1 MSRIVIIVTFL
12 SCALVASECAADCL
26 KFSCDG
32 VGEGIIW
39 KYTFEID
46 KDTSTG
52 VERGMTLDG
61 YPYKKDIEVEFAPE
75 HMHIRA
81 SGDEEITG
89 WIDRTDLSFS
99 YGWAHGFCK
108 ILSSEKKDIR
118 F

>member
-1 MSRIVIIVTFL
+1 MRRIVIIVMLL
-12 SCALVASECAADCL
+12 SFAFISSECDAECL
-26 KFSCDG
+26 KFNCDG

-46 KDTSTG
+46 KETSKG
-52 VERGMTLDG
+52 VEEGMTLDG
-61 YPYKKDIEVEFAPE
+61 YPYKKDIEVEFTAE

-81 SGDEEITG
+81 LGGGEFSG

-99 YGWAHGFCK
+99 YGWANGFCK
-108 ILSSEKKDIR
+108 ILPAEKKDIK